1 MTAAIELRNIKKSY
15 GDKAVLENFNLAV
28 EKGEFLTVV
37 GSPPAAEKPHC

>member
-15 GDKAVLENFNLAV
+15 ADKVVLENFNLAV

-37 GSPPAAEKPHC
+37 GS